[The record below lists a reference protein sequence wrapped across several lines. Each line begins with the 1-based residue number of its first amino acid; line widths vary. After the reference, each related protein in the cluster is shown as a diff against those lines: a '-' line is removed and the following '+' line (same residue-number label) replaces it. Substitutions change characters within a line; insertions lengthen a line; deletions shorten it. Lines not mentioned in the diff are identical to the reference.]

1 MVLVPYLPP
10 RPLPFGPLSMLL
22 LRNSREYV
30 TDPGPAALS
39 TAGGLWISYFFG
51 FPVLTCHEQTALG
64 AEES

>member
-1 MVLVPYLPP
+1 
-10 RPLPFGPLSMLL
+10 MLL